1 MGSRIHIAVGFAA
14 LVVACGATPVA
25 RRSPAAATGKKRT
38 VAVAPP
44 KNASSFWHG
53 LELSYDPDVQ
63 PALLPID
70 EADLVREQGAA
81 AQYARLTASD
91 RALLLRD
98 GFVLVPTERART
110 RIGAF
115 YTDLEEGGVP
125 ILLTVDTFSALA
137 HLGIAAAI
145 AEADTAAEKPAL
157 EEWLTRVEAR
167 LTSERKNAPSDLIA
181 AYKVALGFIAVARS
195 LDDDAYVPPADVAGL
210 VTKEKS
216 AIAAHRSVAK
226 SPLFGVPV
234 DYRAYP
240 TDPGRRFRAWLAL
253 APFSFGNG
261 ESDRPKLDVS
271 KVRTAT
277 KAALLLARAS
287 DPRVDARA
295 AAAYD
300 RARSIEL
307 FFAGASDDPNLHD
320 LGALAQKARIDLTDG
335 ATIAKVVRVDALR
348 VLARQTWSAKLL
360 QGEVGG
366 CALRVLGSPAPPDG
380 VAMQLLVAPSVPLR
394 FMPSGLDVAAWLGS
408 EEARR
413 AITARGD
420 DKLAGYDRAMTTLFA
435 TRPNDPHASLY
446 ASTLDAVGTMLAPSV
461 STSASSTARS
471 RAGPPSA
478 ATSQAFERASRTHRQ
493 CRQRRRTR
501 HLGSCSWSRRSRRSR
516 A

>member
-1 MGSRIHIAVGFAA
+1 HIAVGFAA

-25 RRSPAAATGKKRT
+25 RRSPAVAIGKKRT

-53 LELSYDPDVQ
+53 LVLSYDPDLK

-81 AQYARLTASD
+81 AQYARLKESD

-98 GFVLVPTERART
+98 GFVLVPTGRA

-125 ILLTVDTFSALA
+125 ILLTVDAFAELA
-137 HLGIAAAI
+137 HLGISAAI

-167 LTSERKNAPSDLIA
+167 LASERKNAPSDLIA
-181 AYKVALGFIAVARS
+181 AYKVALGFVAVARS

-216 AIAAHRSVAK
+216 AIAAHASVAK

-240 TDPGRRFRAWLAL
+240 TNPGRRFRAWLAL

-300 RARSIEL
+300 RARTIEV
-307 FFAGASDDPNLHD
+307 FFAGTSDDPNLRD
-320 LGALAQKARIDLTDG
+320 LGALAPKARIDLTDG
-335 ATIAKVVRVDALR
+335 STIAKIVRVDALR
-348 VLARQTWSAKLL
+348 VLARETWSAKLL

-446 ASTLDAVGTMLAPSV
+446 ASALDAVGTMLAPSV
-461 STSASSTARS
+461 STSACPGA
-471 RAGPPSA
+471 
-478 ATSQAFERASRTHRQ
+478 RTHAMRTAALDSALASWTTF
-493 CRQRRRTR
+493 RSDFSGVRTR
-501 HLGSCSWSRRSRRSR
+501 L
-516 A
+516 ANAPAMPQE